1 MKRPDCVTGKDA
13 SEVLAGGCIV
23 GAPLALAGA
32 FWWAMKNAGKRQHDL
47 AHEVEEV
54 EIEERALG
62 DASGAHL
69 IPPEESLKRFMVSL
83 RRVTEQYEKMNARF
97 QKSAHD
103 SEMAKLQNLKKR
115 FEAQDGSL
123 SAECQ
128 QMLTEAQQLLA
139 RYAPQ

>member
-1 MKRPDCVTGKDA
+1 MKTSGSVTGKDA
-13 SEVLAGGCIV
+13 TQVLVGGCFF
-23 GAPLALAGA
+23 GTPLALAGA
-32 FWWAMKNAGKRQHDL
+32 VWLAMKNAAKRQHDL

-83 RRVTEQYEKMNARF
+83 RRVTEPYEKMNARF
-97 QKSAHD
+97 QKSAH
-103 SEMAKLQNLKKR
+103 EAEVAKLQSLKRR
-115 FEAQDGSL
+115 FEAQETPPSPE
-123 SAECQ
+123 AQ